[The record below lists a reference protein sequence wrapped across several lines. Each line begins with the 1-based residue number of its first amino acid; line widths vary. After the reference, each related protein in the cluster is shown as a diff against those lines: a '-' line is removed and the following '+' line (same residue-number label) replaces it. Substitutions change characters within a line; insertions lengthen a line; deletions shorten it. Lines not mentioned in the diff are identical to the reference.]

1 MFLLAG
7 IILPG
12 MVKLEE
18 ELMFFSLSKEFDSK
32 ERYLEHPHY

>member
-18 ELMFFSLSKEFDSK
+18 ELMFFSSSKEFDSK
-32 ERYLEHPHY
+32 KRSLKLTY